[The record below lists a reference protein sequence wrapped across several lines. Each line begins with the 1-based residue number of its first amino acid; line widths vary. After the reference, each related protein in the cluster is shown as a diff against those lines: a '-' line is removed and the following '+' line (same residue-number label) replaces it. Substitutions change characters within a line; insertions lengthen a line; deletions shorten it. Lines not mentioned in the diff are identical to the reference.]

1 MVWFRVQGKGQRSS
15 GKVNECPQYHA
26 SMRMNGYRVLV
37 LIRLMLMPSAGV
49 QADALWLMQTDAMVS
64 LYILRS
70 KPTRFF
76 FASLAFEVISFN
88 ACISAMEKTVRW
100 TQALVL
106 LRHLPGALRTNS
118 SCSQLQG
125 FRDASHQDSATPF
138 HNLVDEA
145 PFQHR
150 R

>member
-1 MVWFRVQGKGQRSS
+1 MLFGL
-15 GKVNECPQYHA
+15 C
-26 SMRMNGYRVLV
+26 
-37 LIRLMLMPSAGV
+37 RLMQWSHCIFCVPNRLV
-49 QADALWLMQTDAMVS
+49 
-64 LYILRS
+64 
-70 KPTRFF
+70 FF

-118 SCSQLQG
+118 NCSQLQG
-125 FRDASHQDSATPF
+125 FRDASDEDSATPF

>member
-1 MVWFRVQGKGQRSS
+1 
-15 GKVNECPQYHA
+15 
-26 SMRMNGYRVLV
+26 
-37 LIRLMLMPSAGV
+37 MPSAGV

-76 FASLAFEVISFN
+76 LASLAFEVISFN

-118 SCSQLQG
+118 NCSQLQG
-125 FRDASHQDSATPF
+125 FRDASDEDSATPF